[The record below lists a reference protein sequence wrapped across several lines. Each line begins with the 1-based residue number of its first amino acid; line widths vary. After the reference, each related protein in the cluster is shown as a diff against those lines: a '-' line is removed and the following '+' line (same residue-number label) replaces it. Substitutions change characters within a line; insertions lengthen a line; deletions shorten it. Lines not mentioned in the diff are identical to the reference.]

1 MVEPVCRKED
11 TVSHGV
17 VEEILYLMVARKHW
31 DQGKGRANKGVHAP
45 NDLPLSPTAAHPL
58 KFPEVP

>member
-17 VEEILYLMVARKHW
+17 VEEILYLMVARK
-31 DQGKGRANKGVHAP
+31 QRNEESGRRH
-45 NDLPLSPTAAHPL
+45 
-58 KFPEVP
+58 